1 MGIVGLAHEVRFLAR
16 PAPPQLILPARP
28 VLIVKALPAPRKAEV
43 VPPQFRIPHLRTN
56 AEQDMTSAPRV
67 EQEDSM
73 MATKAEA
80 MSREPFGRWLIAQ
93 RDRGDWIDELANDAR
108 TDLGFPRSEERRVGN
123 ECDSTCR
130 ARWWPYH

>member
-67 EQEDSM
+67 GQEDSM

-80 MSREPFGRWLIAQ
+80 MSREPFGRWLLAT
-93 RDRGDWIDELANDAR
+93 RTRGDWVDARANAAR
-108 TDLGFPRSEERRVGN
+108 TDHEVPKGGDQEVGGKRP
-123 ECDSTCR
+123 S
-130 ARWWPYH
+130 